1 MKKAAPKRE
10 RHKVRMKQVYPRY
23 SAVIRKVA
31 CLESLVR
38 VVESQDRKLG
48 IADHAIARARN
59 SGRRRTPEMH
69 SDKQDG
75 YVLPCMGVSLSSGI
89 WSVQSCPNTGSLYVS
104 SGS

>member
-59 SGRRRTPEMH
+59 SGRRRTPE
-69 SDKQDG
+69 KCET
-75 YVLPCMGVSLSSGI
+75 LPGI
-89 WSVQSCPNTGSLYVS
+89 QRRASEHALKPPPANF
-104 SGS
+104 